1 MLDRYTRWTNALL
14 DVITSMRSP
23 DRVET
28 TRRARWL
35 SPSQTQSLVDAARA
49 AATRN
54 LAPIAGAELSRRLRQ
69 DRIAINRRGVP
80 FHSIGTD
87 DWVIMTREQPDVPD
101 APHHLRRHRRMYA
114 HTDAG
119 AVLLVQPTYATLLG
133 NAGIAVEEHW
143 LREVV
148 TWLPV
153 QTGEFA
159 PETLTHSSGAWLLPG
174 AGLLTWGED
183 ETEVVE
189 QAAQV
194 EQLCRLT
201 LINRQL

>member
-1 MLDRYTRWTNALL
+1 MLERYTRWTNALL
-14 DVITSMRSP
+14 DVITSMRST
-23 DRVET
+23 DSLET

-35 SPSQTQSLVDAARA
+35 SSSQAQSLVDAARDA
-49 AATRN
+49 AARD

-69 DRIAINRRGVP
+69 DRIAINRRVVS
-80 FHSIGTD
+80 FYSIDTD
-87 DWVIMTREQPDVPD
+87 DWMIVTREQRDVPD
-101 APHHLRRHRRMYA
+101 APHHLRRHQRVYA

-133 NAGIAVEEHW
+133 NAGVAVEEHW
-143 LREVV
+143 LREVIH
-148 TWLPV
+148 WLPV
-153 QTGEFA
+153 QTGEFS
-159 PETLTHSSGAWLLPG
+159 PDTLTHSSGAWLLPG

-183 ETEVVE
+183 ETGVVE

-201 LINRQL
+201 IINRQL